1 MANVAG
7 LRQPGKPGASA
18 GARVPAVVMLRGC
31 SRCGHRQP
39 FPFAALG
46 AFKSIVNPCSTAL
59 KHSRGRRRRWQ
70 QSSDGFGHGQGRGAG
85 SGAPARGSW
94 VRSPFSHRKPWAR
107 PQPSRGPRECRGAL
121 GLQHSSDA
129 AEARGKAV
137 TVEAYPPR
145 SPSCALHPDDLAGR
159 WKT

>member
-7 LRQPGKPGASA
+7 LRQPGKPRASA
-18 GARVPAVVMLRGC
+18 GARVLAVVMLRGC
-31 SRCGHRQP
+31 SRCGHGRP

-94 VRSPFSHRKPWAR
+94 VRSPFSHPKPRAR
-107 PQPSRGPRECRGAL
+107 PQPSRAPGN
-121 GLQHSSDA
+121 
-129 AEARGKAV
+129 AEELWV
-137 TVEAYPPR
+137 CSTPPTQLR
-145 SPSCALHPDDLAGR
+145 PEEKLSWWRLIPPAPLRVLFIL
-159 WKT
+159 TI